1 MKRFA
6 NRVTAVVVTLAL
18 AVGLGFSLAACS
30 SSSNDKDLITKGIT
44 EMLDNFKNPTE
55 ASLSQYVAGNEAQLA
70 QLEAYGVDYVELFQH
85 LFKHFDYTIN
95 DVQINGDKAVVK
107 MTVEN
112 INVSNVM
119 NNTSNSMATD
129 AAFQQEVQSAY
140 QSGGEQ
146 AAMKLV
152 FDKLYADM
160 DASTDIVKSDVELTC
175 TKKNGQWEPDEA
187 SVNELVS
194 KVYGGMDLSSL

>member
-44 EMLDNFKNPTE
+44 EMLDNFKNPTKE
-55 ASLSQYVAGNEAQLA
+55 SLSQYVAGNEAQLA
-70 QLEAYGVDYVELFQH
+70 QLEAYGIDYVELFQH

-95 DVQINGDKAVVK
+95 DVQVNGDKAVVK

-119 NNTSNSMATD
+119 NNTSNSMETD
-129 AAFQQEVQSAY
+129 TAFQQEVQSAY
-140 QSGGEQ
+140 LSGGEQ

-194 KVYGGMDLSSL
+194 KVYGGLDLSSL

>member
-112 INVSNVM
+112 INVANVM
-119 NNTSNSMATD
+119 NETTASLQNDPEFVSA
-129 AAFQQEVQSAY
+129 VQSAY
-140 QSGGEQ
+140 LSDGEQ

>member
-44 EMLDNFKNPTE
+44 EMLDNFKNPTKE
-55 ASLSQYVAGNEAQLA
+55 SLSQYVAGNEAQLA
-70 QLEAYGVDYVELFQH
+70 QLEAYGIDYVELFQH

-95 DVQINGDKAVVK
+95 DVQVNGDKAVVK

-119 NNTSNSMATD
+119 NNTENSMSTD
-129 AAFQQEVQSAY
+129 TAFQQEVQSAY
-140 QSGGEQ
+140 LSGGEQ